1 MLYITSQSTECL
13 HVSCITW
20 FPWPP
25 ASQARRYQSDVTG
38 EKSKAQSSWET
49 ARSLQQISRAGGLQS
64 SLFILSPG
72 PLSLTCTFQAEFG
85 EGPRRSLGN
94 YCENWG
100 RRWDAGLRAHPA
112 VLPLF
117 RVLGS
122 RTVSETTALL
132 RAALFTVRKNV
143 YQEN

>member
-49 ARSLQQISRAGGLQS
+49 ARSLQQISRAGGLHS

-72 PLSLTCTFQAEFG
+72 PLSLTCSFQAEFG

-94 YCENWG
+94 YRETEA
-100 RRWDAGLRAHPA
+100 DAGTQGSELTRRSYLCSVCWGPA
-112 VLPLF
+112 QCQKPPHCSVLPC
-117 RVLGS
+117 S
-122 RTVSETTALL
+122 R
-132 RAALFTVRKNV
+132 
-143 YQEN
+143 